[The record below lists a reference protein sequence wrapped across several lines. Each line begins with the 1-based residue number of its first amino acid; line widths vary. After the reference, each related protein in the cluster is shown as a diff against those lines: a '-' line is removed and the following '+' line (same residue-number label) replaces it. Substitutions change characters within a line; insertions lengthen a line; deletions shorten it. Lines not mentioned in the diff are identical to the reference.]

1 MTLTTISPM
10 PAHVRWDRQAGRPSF
25 VRFAGGQL
33 AINRLRA
40 VRDERRAY
48 RPGRGPRLTML
59 VEARRGEA
67 LLVFDARM
75 RRWFVEAIDLA
86 A

>member
-1 MTLTTISPM
+1 
-10 PAHVRWDRQAGRPSF
+10 
-25 VRFAGGQL
+25 
-33 AINRLRA
+33 
-40 VRDERRAY
+40 
-48 RPGRGPRLTML
+48 ML

-75 RRWFVEAIDLA
+75 RRWFVEAVDLA